1 MQTGDPNPAR
11 AAFLH
16 QPPVVTTADSSS
28 PLALP
33 VQSTRLAVHSTD
45 DSKGEC
51 QLALNGNLLAD
62 RFDNTI
68 LDAQYEV
75 ADGCLLAV
83 LGSDSPW
90 DVTASLYLLDS
101 TGRNHRC
108 HPRWRHVC
116 RWRLCRV
123 GLDAAG
129 VDLRLSGCGKPLS
142 AQRQPACRL
151 AIATASGWR
160 YQRWWATIVCICCS
174 SIDHLTAEPAFMA
187 DDKKQDFE
195 TALREFEL
203 AANNFAIRFIKM
215 AEVRAGIAIRHR
227 R

>member
-1 MQTGDPNPAR
+1 MQAGDPNPAR

-28 PLALP
+28 PLALRK
-33 VQSTRLAVHSTD
+33 STRLAVHSTD

-101 TGRNHRC
+101 TGRIIDAIHGGGMF
-108 HPRWRHVC
+108 VAGGFAE
-116 RWRLCRV
+116 V

-129 VDLRLSGCGKPLS
+129 LTFVFPGVENRYRLSVSQRAAWRSPL
-142 AQRQPACRL
+142 P
-151 AIATASGWR
+151 SGWR
-160 YQRWWATIVCICCS
+160 YQRWWAT
-174 SIDHLTAEPAFMA
+174 
-187 DDKKQDFE
+187 
-195 TALREFEL
+195 
-203 AANNFAIRFIKM
+203 
-215 AEVRAGIAIRHR
+215 HR
-227 R
+227 LQLLQLNRPT